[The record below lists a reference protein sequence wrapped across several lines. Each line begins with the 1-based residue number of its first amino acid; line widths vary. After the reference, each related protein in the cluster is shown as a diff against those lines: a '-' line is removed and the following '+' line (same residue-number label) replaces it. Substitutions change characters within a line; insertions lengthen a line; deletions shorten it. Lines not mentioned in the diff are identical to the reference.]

1 MVFCFVVISRAIQL
15 AMRDNVSIFI
25 VILIITSICML
36 WAIADGIE
44 YRRRHST
51 LSQEHASVKE
61 SLSMCS
67 ASLLQCS
74 DTVNNMSNEEK
85 RRELHSLSSFDVQS
99 WQKRMRTRGWA
110 MPAVYVGD
118 MHDAGIDSRW
128 TSQVGQDRTVIH
140 LFKGNRSGFFVD
152 LAANDAVALSNTL
165 TLEQEY
171 DWSGICMEAN
181 PKYFERLYLRK
192 CQLVQAAVGRID
204 NERASFNFRDEFGG
218 LVGSAFDNKEGSG
231 GYVKTHATVS
241 LEHVFSDLSV
251 PAVIDYMS
259 LDIEGAEE
267 WVFETFPWGEYTIL
281 VLTVERPKEKLKQL
295 LLNNGYA
302 YVCDHGDWGDQMW
315 LHSTFPELHVA
326 INSLGLDGSKRCKG
340 LY

>member
-1 MVFCFVVISRAIQL
+1 MVFCFGVFFRVIQL
-15 AMRDNVSIFI
+15 EMRDNISIFV
-25 VILIITSICML
+25 VILIISSICTF
-36 WAIADGIE
+36 WAIADRIV
-44 YRRRHST
+44 YYRRHST
-51 LSQEHASVKE
+51 LSQEHVSAKE
-61 SLSMCS
+61 SLSMCN
-67 ASLLQCS
+67 ASLIQCS
-74 DTVNNMSNEEK
+74 NTVNAP
-85 RRELHSLSSFDVQS
+85 FDVQS
-99 WQKRMRTRGWA
+99 WQKRMRMRGWA

-118 MHDAGIDSRW
+118 MHDASIDSRW
-128 TSQVGQDRTVIH
+128 TSQVGQDRTVVH
-140 LFKGNRSGFFVD
+140 LFKGKRSGFFVD

-171 DWSGICMEAN
+171 GWGGICMEAN

-192 CQLVQAAVGRID
+192 CQLVQAAVGRLN
-204 NERASFNFRDEFGG
+204 NERANFNFRDEFGG

-267 WVFETFPWGEYTIL
+267 WVFETFPWGKYTIL

-326 INSLGLDGSKRCKG
+326 IDSLGLDGSKRCRG
-340 LY
+340 VYE